1 MQINLIFRKP
11 FSGKDL
17 FKSLKADPKWKI
29 ICYVQIWL
37 RSEQKSEIMEN
48 FITKD
53 GYNQSVNTK
62 KESICLI

>member
-1 MQINLIFRKP
+1 MEK
-11 FSGKDL
+11 
-17 FKSLKADPKWKI
+17 

-53 GYNQSVNTK
+53 GYNQSVIQK
-62 KESICLI
+62 RKVSV